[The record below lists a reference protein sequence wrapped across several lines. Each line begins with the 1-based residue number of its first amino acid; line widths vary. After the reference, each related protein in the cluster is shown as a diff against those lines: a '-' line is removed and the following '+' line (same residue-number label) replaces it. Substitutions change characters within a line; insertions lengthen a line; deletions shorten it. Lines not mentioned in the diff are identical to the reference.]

1 MKEKKTIVVKDPHL
15 RKLRYNLRMI
25 IIKAVSFEWNK
36 LHTEEEQIL
45 YDDLG
50 DAKRMDSLEIEQF
63 RDIEQ
68 KKQFLRNI
76 EDKSICLCPS
86 CQRTDLDMT
95 YNPKLETWFCTN
107 CYGISKRYYRS
118 HGQPQLFS

>member
-1 MKEKKTIVVKDPHL
+1 MKKKKTIIVKDPRL
-15 RKLRYNLRMI
+15 QKLRLNLRI
-25 IIKAVSFEWNK
+25 ILTRAIISEWNK
-36 LHTEEEQIL
+36 LHLEEKRIL

-50 DAKRMDSLEIEQF
+50 NTKKMSSLEIEKS
-63 RDIEQ
+63 RDIGQ
-68 KKQFLRNI
+68 RKQFLLNI
-76 EDKSICLCPS
+76 EDKSICRCPS

-107 CYGISKRYYRS
+107 CYGISRRYYRS